1 MWILCVRAQETDHLG
16 VVFHLFEEK
25 LLAELDQQQA
35 DVIEQVSAGARG
47 SGGAA
52 ASKLGKVS
60 LGGARAHAL
69 TNEATSSSDGSTRTQ
84 LELVKRFTFTV
95 HTQNHSYIHRA
106 HSTHVLRITN
116 YAAHL
121 QLRRVLFSVR
131 SVLHS

>member
-1 MWILCVRAQETDHLG
+1 MRAQETDHLG
-16 VVFHLFEEK
+16 VVFHLFEES

-69 TNEATSSSDGSTRTQ
+69 TNEATSSEGSTRTQ
-84 LELVKRFTFTV
+84 LELAKRFTFTV
-95 HTQNHSYIHRA
+95 HITRTYIERIQH
-106 HSTHVLRITN
+106 TYFELRIMLYTFS
-116 YAAHL
+116 YGAC
-121 QLRRVLFSVR
+121 FSVC

>member
-1 MWILCVRAQETDHLG
+1 MRAQETDHLG
-16 VVFHLFEEK
+16 VVFHLFEES

-69 TNEATSSSDGSTRTQ
+69 TNEATSSEGSTRTQ
-84 LELVKRFTFTV
+84 LELAKRFTFTV
-95 HTQNHSYIHRA
+95 HITCTNHSYILYIERIQH
-106 HSTHVLRITN
+106 TYFELRIMLYTFS
-116 YAAHL
+116 YGAC
-121 QLRRVLFSVR
+121 FSVC